1 MTIYWVVTLMCL
13 KVGYIRGQCP
23 RRKDIL
29 LGIMLLKVRQR
40 HFYIFYIFLFW
51 SVKGWCSPWIGTL
64 EPQLHQDLQ
73 VLVEW
78 GGDRCISEQLSCS
91 LERYCRAVRNTPR
104 THSSEYPSHLR
115 AAIEILSTNP

>member
-1 MTIYWVVTLMCL
+1 MCL

-40 HFYIFYIFLFW
+40 HFYCFYICLFW
-51 SVKGWCSPWIGTL
+51 SIKGWCSPWIGTL

-78 GGDRCISEQLSCS
+78 GVIDASVSSYPVPWKGIAKQLEKLQVHTLPSIPAISAQ
-91 LERYCRAVRNTPR
+91 R
-104 THSSEYPSHLR
+104 
-115 AAIEILSTNP
+115 